1 MRAVVDT
8 NVLVVA
14 NGRDTHADLE
24 CQFQCVSV
32 IQDISLNGTV
42 VLDGGGLIFDE
53 YRGRLSFKG
62 QPGAGDALFKHIY
75 DNMYSSKH
83 VEKVSITVSDD
94 TEREFDELPA
104 NTLDQSDQK
113 FLAVAVVSKAPI
125 LNATDSDWH
134 EERALVLGLEV
145 VVNQLCPQHAA

>member
-1 MRAVVDT
+1 
-8 NVLVVA
+8 
-14 NGRDTHADLE
+14 
-24 CQFQCVSV
+24 
-32 IQDISLNGTV
+32 
-42 VLDGGGLIFDE
+42 
-53 YRGRLSFKG
+53 
-62 QPGAGDALFKHIY
+62 
-75 DNMYSSKH
+75 MYSSKH